1 MTTIRQFIQT
11 SPTKAMELFGRL
23 LDTSDTAV
31 KTRERLFG
39 QLKDELEL
47 AASLEEQHLF
57 PVLKKHKET
66 KELVQEALSDN
77 KQTRKLLT
85 ELEHTAKDDEQF
97 IPKVLELRKSFQQHV
112 RDEKKELLPAVLKAL
127 SDEEAETILAN
138 IENEK
143 AQIEAAKRAEA
154 DERREEA
161 RQEREQVET
170 VQRTADSIAGSVRSV
185 AEGAQRA
192 ARASQDTV
200 RTGLGTASEV
210 AQRSTEHVV
219 QLFSASGKQTQEAA
233 EEAAQRMQAVAQSS
247 TALVRGLQEVSRTYF
262 EMTQHRFQKNV
273 EAFAAFSLCRS
284 VPEFVEAQ
292 TSLVRQNVDL
302 TLENGQRLAQLSVQ
316 VFEEATHTAAVE
328 RGPKSDR
335 AERAA

>member
-11 SPTKAMELFGRL
+11 SPTKAMELFSRL
-23 LDTSDTAV
+23 AETSDTAV

-143 AQIEAAKRAEA
+143 AQIEAAK
-154 DERREEA
+154 
-161 RQEREQVET
+161 
-170 VQRTADSIAGSVRSV
+170 
-185 AEGAQRA
+185 
-192 ARASQDTV
+192 
-200 RTGLGTASEV
+200 
-210 AQRSTEHVV
+210 
-219 QLFSASGKQTQEAA
+219 
-233 EEAAQRMQAVAQSS
+233 EAAQRMQAVAQSS
-247 TALVRGLQEVSRTYF
+247 TALVRGLQEVSRAYF
-262 EMTQHRFQKNV
+262 EMTQDRFQKNV

-292 TSLVRQNVDL
+292 TTLVRQNVDL

-316 VFEEATHTAAVE
+316 VIEEATHTVAVE
-328 RGPKSDR
+328 RG
-335 AERAA
+335 

>member
-1 MTTIRQFIQT
+1 
-11 SPTKAMELFGRL
+11 
-23 LDTSDTAV
+23 V
-31 KTRERLFG
+31 
-39 QLKDELEL
+39 
-47 AASLEEQHLF
+47 
-57 PVLKKHKET
+57 
-66 KELVQEALSDN
+66 
-77 KQTRKLLT
+77 
-85 ELEHTAKDDEQF
+85 
-97 IPKVLELRKSFQQHV
+97 
-112 RDEKKELLPAVLKAL
+112 
-127 SDEEAETILAN
+127 
-138 IENEK
+138 
-143 AQIEAAKRAEA
+143 KRA
-154 DERREEA
+154 
-161 RQEREQVET
+161 
-170 VQRTADSIAGSVRSV
+170 ADSIATGVRSA

-200 RTGLGTASEV
+200 RTGLGTASEI

-247 TALVRGLQEVSRTYF
+247 TALVRGLQEVSRAYF
-262 EMTQHRFQKNV
+262 EMTQDRFQKNV

-316 VFEEATHTAAVE
+316 VIEEATHTVAVE

>member
-1 MTTIRQFIQT
+1 MATIRQFIQT
-11 SPTKAMELFGRL
+11 SPTKAIELFSRL
-23 LDTSDTAV
+23 AETSDTAV

-85 ELEHTAKDDEQF
+85 ELEHSAKDDEQF

-112 RDEKKELLPAVLKAL
+112 RDEKKELLPAVSKAL
-127 SDEEAETILAN
+127 SDEEAETILEN

-170 VQRTADSIAGSVRSV
+170 AQRTADGTAGTVR
-185 AEGAQRA
+185 ALADGAQRA
-192 ARASQDTV
+192 TRTTQDNL
-200 RTGLGTASEV
+200 RTSLGTATDI
-210 AQRSTEHVV
+210 AQRS
-219 QLFSASGKQTQEAA
+219 
-233 EEAAQRMQAVAQSS
+233 
-247 TALVRGLQEVSRTYF
+247 
-262 EMTQHRFQKNV
+262 
-273 EAFAAFSLCRS
+273 
-284 VPEFVEAQ
+284 
-292 TSLVRQNVDL
+292 
-302 TLENGQRLAQLSVQ
+302 
-316 VFEEATHTAAVE
+316 
-328 RGPKSDR
+328 
-335 AERAA
+335 

>member
-170 VQRTADSIAGSVRSV
+170 VKRTADSIATGVRSA

-247 TALVRGLQEVSRTYF
+247 TALVRGFQEVSRAYF
-262 EMTQHRFQKNV
+262 EMTQDRFQKNV